1 MRQGFEAVGGDG
13 GARPQACSPEP
24 GSISQLVHEPPQALG
39 PGPRTWDIFLLA
51 VSPPWSPVGI
61 SDFTWSKPDCGSFS
75 PNLSLLE
82 TPPHMR
88 PRHPPNGHHLA
99 ISRQSAAALV
109 PKLHEPPCSLHPH
122 HYRNPPELMP
132 QTPERILPH
141 GALRVTFLKV
151 KLRLSLAQNLPRPSR
166 CPQNKIE
173 TSLWFG
179 IQGPADLSDFS
190 LNLQLP

>member
-1 MRQGFEAVGGDG
+1 METEEQGPKPVLRNQG
-13 GARPQACSPEP
+13 PSQ
-24 GSISQLVHEPPQALG
+24 GSTSPPQALG
-39 PGPRTWDIFLLA
+39 PGPRTWDISLLV

-61 SDFTWSKPDCGSFS
+61 SDFTWSKPNCGSFS

-82 TPPHMR
+82 TPPHVR
-88 PRHPPNGHHLA
+88 PPNGHHLA
-99 ISRQSAAALV
+99 VSRQSAAALV

-122 HYRNPPELMP
+122 HYPNPPELMP

-151 KLRLSLAQNLPRPSR
+151 KLRLSLAQNLPRPSC

-190 LNLQLP
+190 PNLQLP